1 MGVSWDEAKRLVTLA
16 VRGLDFAD
24 ADTVIEGRVFEF
36 PDNRTDYGE
45 RRITTV
51 GYLGERMVIVV
62 WTDRPP
68 NCHIISRQKANARE
82 QRRYAV
88 RLD

>member
-1 MGVSWDEAKRLVTLA
+1 MGVSWDEAKRLATLA
-16 VRGLDFAD
+16 ARGLDFAD

-36 PDNRTDYGE
+36 PDNRKDYGE

-51 GYLGERMVIVV
+51 GYLGDRMVIVV
-62 WTDRPP
+62 WTDRLP
-68 NCHIISRQKANARE
+68 NRHIIYMRKANARE